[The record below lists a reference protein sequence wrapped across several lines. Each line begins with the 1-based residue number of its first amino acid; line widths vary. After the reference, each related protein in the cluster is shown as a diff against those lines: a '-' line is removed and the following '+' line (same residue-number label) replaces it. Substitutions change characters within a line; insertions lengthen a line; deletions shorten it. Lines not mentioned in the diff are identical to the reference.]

1 MLEKRTMWVVESNLT
16 IHQVIAICDDKEKT
30 TVCYTYSDKD
40 YSDDW
45 FSLRDH
51 EKTFNTEQEAIEYKH
66 TRAKEIRE
74 MAAECKKM
82 VNELEDMK
90 GCDLGD
96 EQELTRKDYFG
107 GLANIVDNNNGYW
120 HDKYYRERDKSS
132 ILATAARSRHLNM
145 SAETIDINEVI
156 RVKWISDDIA
166 ELVMRDG
173 HTVSTHSDIEY
184 EIVEYLFGS
193 NRSKMTFKK

>member
-1 MLEKRTMWVVESNLT
+1 
-16 IHQVIAICDDKEKT
+16 
-30 TVCYTYSDKD
+30 
-40 YSDDW
+40 
-45 FSLRDH
+45 
-51 EKTFNTEQEAIEYKH
+51 
-66 TRAKEIRE
+66 
-74 MAAECKKM
+74 
-82 VNELEDMK
+82 
-90 GCDLGD
+90 
-96 EQELTRKDYFG
+96 
-107 GLANIVDNNNGYW
+107 
-120 HDKYYRERDKSS
+120 
-132 ILATAARSRHLNM
+132 M